1 MVVTFLPYANFKK
14 SIECLD
20 DSRCG
25 KQRVEAYQLI
35 NAILK
40 RRVVLMS
47 KATMSKET
55 KQSESPTN
63 PEIKIAWI
71 NHPACQMWIGYEN
84 ALILYY
90 NTCLDVWE
98 SRGKSNSMKRMDY
111 IDNCKDESEVK
122 MPWWFGWYEFHES
135 HKASLHRKH
144 PYFYSKLFTVP
155 YYFSQRGYVWPSH
168 FELSIRKKLE
178 IHPRQCFDRIQLLNR
193 SHYSDDSVSVSSYV
207 IQEYD
212 EKTCKRN
219 QLCEKYK
226 LFAEINKDTMRSA
239 SNSKYLLYNMTQL
252 KELCCKSLSKEQLQS
267 IKNFKKK
274 ELFDYCL
281 ENKIIEV

>member
-35 NAILK
+35 NAIMKK
-40 RRVVLMS
+40 RVDVD
-47 KATMSKET
+47 A
-55 KQSESPTN
+55 
-63 PEIKIAWI
+63 KIAWI

-111 IDNCKDESEVK
+111 IDNKEIK

-155 YYFSQRGYVWPSH
+155 DYFQQRGYVWPSH

-178 IHPRQCFDRIQLLNR
+178 MYPRQCFDRIQLLNR
-193 SHYSDDSVSVSSYV
+193 SHYSEDSVSVSSYV

-212 EKTCKRN
+212 VKNCKRN
-219 QLCEKYK
+219 ELCEKYK

-239 SNSKYLLYNMTQL
+239 SNSKYLLYNMSQL

-274 ELFDYCL
+274 QLFDYCL
-281 ENKIIEV
+281 ENKIISL